1 MSNIRAGTISGVN
14 GTDPITLTKQS
25 AAKAWVLYDQSS
37 GTATISNS
45 FGLSSLTDGS
55 TGRATINYTN
65 AFSSIEYSP
74 TGSCGPIVGISNSV
88 GLSLSPN
95 LADFTASAT
104 VVNTRRRDTN
114 ADSDVPQITLHA
126 LGDLA

>member
-14 GTDPITLTKQS
+14 GTDPVTLTKQS
-25 AAKAWVLYDQSS
+25 AAKAWVLYDQGS

-45 FGLSSLTDGS
+45 FNLSSLTDGS
-55 TGRATINYTN
+55 AGRATLNYTN

-74 TGSCGPIVGISNSV
+74 VGSAGPVYGISNNV

-95 LADFTASAT
+95 LTDFTASAT
-104 VVNTRRRDTN
+104 VVNTRRRDNN
-114 ADSDVPQITLHA
+114 ADIDVQQISVQSH
-126 LGDLA
+126 GDLA

>member
-1 MSNIRAGTISGVN
+1 MSDIRVDTISAAN
-14 GTDPITLTKQS
+14 GTDPVTLTKQS

-37 GTATISNS
+37 GTATVSNS
-45 FGLSSLTDGS
+45 FNLSSLTDGT

-74 TGSCGPIVGISNSV
+74 AGSAGPVVGISNNM

-95 LADFTASAT
+95 LTDFTASAT

-114 ADSDVPQITLHA
+114 ADSDVPQVTLHSH
-126 LGDLA
+126 GDLA